1 MALTQD
7 RDTLRR
13 DGRQFMPLVAS
24 DTRIFAG
31 AIVGLTA
38 TGHAVPAGTGDVVS
52 IAGVAQEQSDNRND
66 HEGARFINVSRG
78 TFAFK
83 QTGTAITRAHVGKA
97 VTAVDDETVSLIDS
111 SANPPQIV
119 AGVVR
124 DADSDGVWVEF

>member
-38 TGHAVPAGTGDVVS
+38 TGHAVPAGSGAVVS
-52 IAGVAQEQSDNRND
+52 IVGVAQEQADNRND
-66 HEGARFINVSRG
+66 HEGARFVNVSRG